1 MYIYEAFFSLKLK
14 ENQPSSIN
22 FPNKFLENVISGN
35 KKAMKGMFIGVAMN
49 TISYF
54 TAYYTLTSYATLI
67 FDRTDSTLFSPYIST
82 ILMAVA
88 LTFGSLTSTYLADK
102 LGRKCLCNLSL
113 VGSAFGLLAMA
124 IHYYLFL
131 VGCDLSSFKWVPVL
145 SLSFTIFIAA
155 AGIIP
160 LAAVCSVENLPT
172 KVRHHF
178 DCIHF
183 RHGIYSSNKLIL
195 FADP

>member
-1 MYIYEAFFSLKLK
+1 
-14 ENQPSSIN
+14 
-22 FPNKFLENVISGN
+22 
-35 KKAMKGMFIGVAMN
+35 MFIGIAMN

-67 FDRTDSTLFSPYIST
+67 FDRTDSTLFSPYVST

-102 LGRKCLCNLSL
+102 LGRKALCNLSL

-124 IHYYLFL
+124 THYYLFL
-131 VGCDLSSFKWVPVL
+131 VGYDLSSFKWVPVL

-172 KVRHHF
+172 KVRSHF
-178 DCIHF
+178 DFIHF
-183 RHGIYSSNKLIL
+183 RHDIN
-195 FADP
+195 